1 MYNEIC
7 THLVLIS
14 KAEMPVAKYKVILI
28 IVVAMAT
35 EMEAKIKC
43 WLTLRQYLVTMATR

>member
-1 MYNEIC
+1 MHTFGVDFLSRNAC
-7 THLVLIS
+7 WGT
-14 KAEMPVAKYKVILI
+14 KYKAILI

-43 WLTLRQYLVTMATR
+43 WLILTQSLVTMATR

>member
-1 MYNEIC
+1 MH
-7 THLVLIS
+7 TFGVD
-14 KAEMPVAKYKVILI
+14 KYKVILI

-43 WLTLRQYLVTMATR
+43 CLILKQSLVTMATR